1 MSDTQ
6 SDVQDRIT
14 PEKLAKYFAITEEAL
29 AVAKGAINPE
39 RHASA
44 LEALDMV
51 ERYVA
56 DAHHFFDK
64 GDYVNAFAALNYAH
78 GWLDAGARTG
88 LFDVHDSR
96 LFTVDD
102 R

>member
-1 MSDTQ
+1 MHNTITQ
-6 SDVQDRIT
+6 
-14 PEKLAKYFAITEEAL
+14 EKLDKYFAITEEAL

-51 ERYVA
+51 ERYVSRCGRNR
-56 DAHHFFDK
+56 K
-64 GDYVNAFAALNYAH
+64 LEIEEDYLVIDIVKALARAR
-78 GWLDAGARTG
+78 DAGRRARK
-88 LFDVHDSR
+88 SR
-96 LFTVDD
+96 

>member
-1 MSDTQ
+1 MHNT
-6 SDVQDRIT
+6 IT
-14 PEKLAKYFAITEEAL
+14 DEKLAKYFAITEEAL
-29 AVAKGAINPE
+29 AMAQGAINPD
-39 RHASA
+39 RHAHA

-51 ERYVA
+51 ERYVS
-56 DAHHFFDK
+56 DAKHFKEK

-96 LFTVDD
+96 LFTAD
-102 R
+102 